1 MDKDMDLAI
10 ATDKDNILGHAG
22 WRQEEQERSIHDR
35 SIDRA
40 LFFYYFYIKN
50 GKFKTFTKMEKII

>member
-22 WRQEEQERSIHDR
+22 WRQEEQERSIHDLL
-35 SIDRA
+35 SI
-40 LFFYYFYIKN
+40 LKCVS
-50 GKFKTFTKMEKII
+50 